1 MLTPGLKNPYKLHS
15 WPWQV
20 GAGWRPV
27 PPPPPPTVSGVRPAC
42 SGPTLPTGRAP
53 RQHRPLVK
61 PLPSPG
67 PASLWPLHPSRIP
80 PPLLEASR
88 PFATHDALLLIRALS
103 CPGPLLSSHLVPFL
117 GWGSQTLPCQ
127 WLSTL
132 RWPPDLCHRATLLS
146 RAPAPK
152 ATGFLAATCCD
163 PHPDR
168 FLGVPWAS
176 SSGVHSTRAWLSLLF
191 PARSSAF
198 PPPFA
203 SGEPLQGAHS
213 VTPLASFTFFLSLF
227 IAREKE
233 RGREHE

>member
-1 MLTPGLKNPYKLHS
+1 M
-15 WPWQV
+15 

-27 PPPPPPTVSGVRPAC
+27 PPPTPPPALCGVRPAC

-88 PFATHDALLLIRALS
+88 PFATQDALSLIRALP

-132 RWPPDLCHRATLLS
+132 RWPPDLCHRATLLLTPQRLLAFLQAFAATHTQTGSLVS
-146 RAPAPK
+146 RGPAP
-152 ATGFLAATCCD
+152 LAFTQRGPGCL
-163 PHPDR
+163 R
-168 FLGVPWAS
+168 FSQPG
-176 SSGVHSTRAWLSLLF
+176 
-191 PARSSAF
+191 ARSS
-198 PPPFA
+198 PLPLPLGSP
-203 SGEPLQGAHS
+203 SGEPTQS
-213 VTPLASFTFFLSLF
+213 PLLPVLLSF
-227 IAREKE
+227 
-233 RGREHE
+233 